1 MASYYTLR
9 GSYPQLVS
17 LKRVLTPELVSRTQG
32 ALKSKLYVEA
42 TFGGVTQRTKVIEK
56 DHSWEETLPL

>member
-1 MASYYTLR
+1 MTSYYTLR
-9 GSYPQLVS
+9 GSYILLVS
-17 LKRVLTPELVSRTQG
+17 MKRVLIPELVSRTQS